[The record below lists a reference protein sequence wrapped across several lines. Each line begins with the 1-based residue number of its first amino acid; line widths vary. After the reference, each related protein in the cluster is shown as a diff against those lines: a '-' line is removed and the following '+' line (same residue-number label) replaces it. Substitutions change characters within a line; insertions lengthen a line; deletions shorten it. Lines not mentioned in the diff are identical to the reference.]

1 MNVFR
6 WACAAVTLT
15 LLGCGGGG
23 GGYDGGTT
31 SPPPPPPQSNQTL
44 GSISTNVTSMNLT
57 AGNTQTITVSAYDT
71 QGALINNPGAPT
83 FTSGSVTVAEVD
95 GGGVVLGLAQGQ
107 TTINVSVTMGS
118 VTRTAAVAVSVTGVL
133 PSVASVSTTSGDFFT
148 PNKVIIGRGGSVTWT
163 FGLTTHNVTFGG
175 TPGAPGNINSS
186 YSTSETRTFA
196 TAGNF
201 SYNCTLHAGMSGQV
215 VVR

>member
-6 WACAAVTLT
+6 WACAAVTLA

-83 FTSGSVTVAEVD
+83 FTSGSATVAEVD

-107 TTINVSVTMGS
+107 TTINVSVTMG
-118 VTRTAAVAVSVTGVL
+118 
-133 PSVASVSTTSGDFFT
+133 
-148 PNKVIIGRGGSVTWT
+148 
-163 FGLTTHNVTFGG
+163 
-175 TPGAPGNINSS
+175 
-186 YSTSETRTFA
+186 
-196 TAGNF
+196 
-201 SYNCTLHAGMSGQV
+201 
-215 VVR
+215 